1 MAWLQFVLAGLL
13 LCWALLAVT
22 EAPLSF
28 LWEPAVAATEW
39 GHLLALLALVILAIP
54 GWREPPGQ
62 VGIGLALLAGALFL
76 SPLARARS
84 VAAQLPGQVEQ
95 AFGATA
101 PASLPGAA
109 ARSEPLALGDLLG
122 LEAPPELQVT
132 SHSYSREPVELS
144 LDLYLRS
151 EAIRPAPVVIQI
163 HGGSWSGGDN
173 TQLPGINRY
182 LAARGYAVAA
192 INYRLVPAYTFPA
205 SLEDVRAAV
214 TWVKAEGPALGLD
227 PSRIV
232 LMGRSAGGHLAL
244 LAGYDAP
251 DPSLRGVVAY
261 YPPTDMV
268 WSWEHP
274 ADPWVYDSHGVL
286 RAFFEGD
293 PSSKPETYAA
303 ASPLEFVT
311 ADSAPTLLVH
321 GGRDELV
328 FEAQSERLSKR
339 LSELGVANLHL
350 SLPWASHGCD
360 ANMAG
365 PSGQLSVYAIER
377 FLASVMG
384 PGAK

>member
-39 GHLLALLALVILAIP
+39 GHVLALLALVVIAIP
-54 GWREPPGQ
+54 GWREPPGM
-62 VGIGLALLAGALFL
+62 VGVGLALLAGALFL
-76 SPLARARS
+76 SPVARARS
-84 VAAQLPGQVEQ
+84 VAAALPAQVEA
-95 AFGATA
+95 AFGASQ
-101 PASLPGAA
+101 PATLPGAP
-109 ARSEPLALGDLLG
+109 ARPEPLALGDLFGLG
-122 LEAPPELQVT
+122 ATPALEVT
-132 SHSYSREPVELS
+132 SHTYRREPAELS
-144 LDLYLRS
+144 LDLYLRA
-151 EAIRPAPVVIQI
+151 EAARPAPVVLQI
-163 HGGSWSGGDN
+163 HGGSWAGGDS

-182 LAARGYAVAA
+182 LAARGYAVVA

-205 SLEDVRAAV
+205 PLEDVRAAV
-214 TWVKAEGPALGLD
+214 AWVKAEGPALGLD

-244 LAGYDAP
+244 LAGYERP
-251 DPSLRGVVAY
+251 DPSLRGIVAY

-286 RAFFEGD
+286 RAFFAGD
-293 PSSKPETYAA
+293 PSTKPEVYRA

-311 ADSAPTLLVH
+311 AQSAPTLLVH

-328 FEAQSERLSKR
+328 FEAQSERLAAR
-339 LSELGVANLHL
+339 LSELGVRNLHL

-360 ANMAG
+360 ANLAG

-377 FLASVMG
+377 FLAAVLN
-384 PGAK
+384 

>member
-1 MAWLQFVLAGLL
+1 MAWLQFVLAGLC

-22 EAPLSF
+22 QAPLSF

-39 GHLLALLALVILAIP
+39 GHLLGLLTLLVIAIP

-62 VGIGLALLAGALFL
+62 VGVALALLACALFL
-76 SPLARARS
+76 SPLVRARS
-84 VAAQLPGQVEQ
+84 VAAALPQQVEQ
-95 AFGATA
+95 AFGPAA
-101 PASLPGAA
+101 PASLPGASP
-109 ARSEPLALGDLLG
+109 RPEPLVLGDLFGLG
-122 LEAPPELQVT
+122 AAPELTVA
-132 SHSYSREPVELS
+132 SHVYRKEPAELT
-144 LDLYLRS
+144 LDLYLRA
-151 EAIRPAPVVIQI
+151 EAPRPAPVVIQI

-192 INYRLVPAYTFPA
+192 INYRLVPDYTFPA
-205 SLEDVRAAV
+205 PLEDVRAAV
-214 TWVKAEGPALGLD
+214 AWVKAEGPALGLD

-244 LAGYDAP
+244 LAGYDQP
-251 DPSLRGVVAY
+251 DPSLRGIVAY

-286 RAFFEGD
+286 RAFFTGD
-293 PSSKPETYAA
+293 PSSQPETYRA

-328 FEAQSERLSKR
+328 FEAQSERLSAR
-339 LSELGVANLHL
+339 LTELGVANLHL

-377 FLASVMG
+377 FLASVFE
-384 PGAK
+384 AAD